1 LAEALKVVNNKIRP
15 ARMFDYFTAERM
27 AATIA
32 EHIAIAEGALEGRYA
47 EATAI
52 LTRHIETSRSIV
64 VGRAEAALTWAH
76 LANSVRP

>member
-1 LAEALKVVNNKIRP
+1 
-15 ARMFDYFTAERM
+15 M

-32 EHIAIAEGALEGRYA
+32 EHIAIAEGALEGRYG

-76 LANSVRP
+76 LANAVRP